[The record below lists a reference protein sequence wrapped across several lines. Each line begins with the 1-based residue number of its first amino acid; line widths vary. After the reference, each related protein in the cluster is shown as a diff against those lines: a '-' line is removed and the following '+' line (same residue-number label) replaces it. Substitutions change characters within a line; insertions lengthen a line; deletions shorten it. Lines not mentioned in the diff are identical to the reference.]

1 MCPVRMAKAC
11 VTLAFVCVLVS
22 PLPSDAATVS
32 GQVKSR
38 DGARLPYARVTV
50 TDAASGAIWRTVSGE
65 LGTFAVTG
73 LPPGRYEVR
82 VEADGFSPAVL
93 RAVDLGSVDASVP
106 VEPVLDVASIREAV
120 TVIGGTPRGSL
131 ESAAL
136 RELGARDVGESMTSA
151 AGVWQLRKGGI
162 ANEVVLR
169 GLQSRDLNVLIDGQR
184 TYGACPNH
192 MDPPAFHVDFA
203 EVERI
208 DVEQGPFDV
217 RHQGSLGGLVNV
229 VTRQPGTGWHGS
241 LTLGAGAGG
250 YVSPAATASYGTA
263 RASVL
268 GGASFRRA
276 MPYRAGDGRRFTEVT
291 NYAAQARDSEAFRVA
306 SGWGRSAIRLG
317 PTRRLQASYT
327 RQRADHVLYPYLQM
341 DGIWDVT
348 DRLSARLDGTPTGR
362 VDAWQAQVYFTR
374 VDHWMTDEYRTSAAG
389 MPRSY
394 SMGTDADT
402 RTTGGRVEASSSS
415 HGVTAGLE
423 VVRREWTSETLLAMR
438 QYKAQASLPDVVF
451 DTAGVFADWRRVIGS
466 RMSLEIG
473 ARLDR
478 VGSRADETLAN
489 TTLYQAYHGTR
500 RTSGQDLL
508 PAAKAKLTGQA
519 GPLQLSL
526 SAGHTARVA
535 EANERFFALQRAG
548 SDWVGNPELR
558 PARNTGVEA
567 GAVWM
572 RAGATIT
579 AQVYHYRVD
588 GYLAVYDQAR
598 REALP
603 GIMNARARS
612 YANVDARLTGLD
624 VSTSVPIGSK
634 VFASGDL
641 SYVRGAQ
648 EADESRGI
656 DTSALAEM
664 PALRARA
671 RLRYDDSRWFSA
683 VEQVVTG
690 NQGRVDADLGES
702 ATPGAGFTNV
712 LAGVRWR
719 QVHVTLGVSNV
730 FDRHSVDALS
740 YQRDPFRTGVRLP
753 EPGRQWFSNFSVRF

>member
-1 MCPVRMAKAC
+1 MAKTC
-11 VTLAFVCVLVS
+11 LTLTFLWWLV
-22 PLPSDAATVS
+22 PALPSEAATVS
-32 GQVKSR
+32 GQAKSR

-50 TDAASGAIWRTVSGE
+50 TDAASGTTWQTVTGE

-73 LPPGRYEVR
+73 LPPGRYEVC
-82 VEADGFSPAVL
+82 VEADGFSPATVP
-93 RAVDLGSVDASVP
+93 AVDLASADASVS

-120 TVIGGTPRGSL
+120 TVIGGVPRGSL

-136 RELGARDVGESMTSA
+136 RELGARDVGESMTST

-162 ANEVVLR
+162 ANEVVMR

-203 EVERI
+203 EVERV

-241 LTLGAGAGG
+241 LTFGAGAGG
-250 YVSPAATASYGTA
+250 YVNPSATASYGTA

-268 GGASFRRA
+268 VGASFRRA
-276 MPYRAGDGRRFTEVT
+276 TPYQAGDGRRFTELT

-306 SGWGRSAIRLG
+306 SGWGRAAVRLG

-341 DGIWDVT
+341 DGIWDIT
-348 DRLSARLDGTPTGR
+348 DRLSVRLDGTPAGR
-362 VDAWQAQVYFTR
+362 LDAWQAQVYFTP
-374 VDHWMTDEYRTSAAG
+374 VDHWMTDEYRTSSAG

-394 SMGTDADT
+394 SMGTDAAT
-402 RTTGGRVEASSSS
+402 RTTGGRVEGSSG
-415 HGVTAGLE
+415 GVTAGLE
-423 VVRREWTSETLLAMR
+423 VVRRAWTSETLLAGR
-438 QYKAQASLPDVVF
+438 QYMAQASLPDVVF
-451 DTAGVFADWRRVIGS
+451 HTAGAFADWRRAIGS
-466 RMSLEIG
+466 RMTLEIG
-473 ARLDR
+473 ARLDH
-478 VGSRADETLAN
+478 VDSRADGALAN

-500 RTSGQDLL
+500 RTSRQDVL
-508 PAAKAKLTGQA
+508 PAAKARLTGQA
-519 GPLQLSL
+519 GPFQLSL

-535 EANERFFALQRAG
+535 EANERFFAMQRAG
-548 SDWVGNPELR
+548 SDWVGNPDLR

-588 GYLAVYDQAR
+588 GYVAVYDQTR

-603 GIMNARARS
+603 GVMNTRARS
-612 YANVDARLTGLD
+612 YANVDARLTGID
-624 VSTSVPIGSK
+624 VSTSVPVGSK

-641 SYVRGAQ
+641 SYVRGTQ
-648 EADESRGI
+648 EADEPRGI
-656 DTSALAEM
+656 RASALAEM
-664 PALRARA
+664 PALRTRA
-671 RLRYDDSRWFSA
+671 RLRFDDGRWFSA

-690 NQGRVDADLGES
+690 DQHRVDADLGE
-702 ATPGAGFTNV
+702 APTPGAAFTNV
-712 LAGVRWR
+712 SAGVRWR
-719 QVHVTLGVSNV
+719 QLHVTLGVSNV
-730 FDRHSVDALS
+730 FDRHYVDALS
-740 YQRDPFRTGVRLP
+740 YQRDPFRTGMRLP
-753 EPGRQWFSNFSVRF
+753 EPGRQWFSNISVRF